1 MLFNFLLR
9 NCDTIFVIGNIPYS
23 MLIPDIDSKK
33 CACASTAAGA
43 TATTTTAASSAVP
56 PARPTPAPRKN
67 TPAAGNVMFL
77 VQHGLYSST
86 HFIIASLGRKNL
98 VCVISP

>member
-1 MLFNFLLR
+1 M
-9 NCDTIFVIGNIPYS
+9 IP
-23 MLIPDIDSKK
+23 KK

-77 VQHGLYSST
+77 VQHGLLLHTFYHCIT
-86 HFIIASLGRKNL
+86 GQEKPCMCHYPLNL
-98 VCVISP
+98 YEVKSQL